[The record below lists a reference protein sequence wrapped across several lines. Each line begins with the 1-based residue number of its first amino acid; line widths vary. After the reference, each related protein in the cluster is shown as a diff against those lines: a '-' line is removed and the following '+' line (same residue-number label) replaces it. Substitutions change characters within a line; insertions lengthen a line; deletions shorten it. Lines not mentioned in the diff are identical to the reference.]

1 MNNQIKQLLEKW
13 SASINE
19 KKYRETA
26 QCYEPLTCNALMRQA
41 DKPMENEGVYNI
53 ETIFI
58 RNTNEIRFEDA
69 KRMLYDEY
77 GEEPV
82 VLVLELEAQTRT
94 NTKYFGNGINFKLV
108 SFVKYGDEWKIE

>member
-41 DKPMENEGVYNI
+41 DKPMENEGVY
-53 ETIFI
+53 
-58 RNTNEIRFEDA
+58 
-69 KRMLYDEY
+69 
-77 GEEPV
+77 
-82 VLVLELEAQTRT
+82 
-94 NTKYFGNGINFKLV
+94 
-108 SFVKYGDEWKIE
+108 KIS

>member
-26 QCYEPLTCNALMRQA
+26 QCYDPLPCNALMRQA

-77 GEEPV
+77 GE
-82 VLVLELEAQTRT
+82 
-94 NTKYFGNGINFKLV
+94 
-108 SFVKYGDEWKIE
+108 

>member
-69 KRMLYDEY
+69 KR
-77 GEEPV
+77 
-82 VLVLELEAQTRT
+82 
-94 NTKYFGNGINFKLV
+94 
-108 SFVKYGDEWKIE
+108 IEKEKTGSRQQKQHEDTEIESMRLLHIFFL